1 MPTLLLSDIVS
12 QTIPQRVVAAQKA
25 LITGPVGVGK
35 TTIAKALA
43 ARRMGVEQW
52 LRDVPSTTRSCRLCQ
67 GEASVPW
74 PPVVGGGPTHHTC
87 YPGEEADKY
96 ALRDIVDAFPFD
108 FYHING
114 GDDGIDKIRELAAAS
129 LQQPT
134 DPRCSCRAFVIDEV
148 HALPDKAVQALLL
161 PLERDVVNLWIA
173 CTSRPAGSLD
183 AALRSRFAVKLA
195 LDGADV
201 AAVGRSLGWADEAER
216 APASGGDLRLAL
228 AGEAGEGAVDTQVI
242 RIVGGKP
249 LLCFDSRALLAQAIR
264 NPAALQVRILDALV
278 DYREAHTTMCVQL
291 SQRNDVAAHQLLA
304 AARRAGLL

>member
-12 QTIPQRVVAAQKA
+12 QTIPQRVINAQKA

-52 LRDVPSTTRSCRLCQ
+52 LRDVDV
-67 GEASVPW
+67 A
-74 PPVVGGGPTHHTC
+74 
-87 YPGEEADKY
+87 
-96 ALRDIVDAFPFD
+96 DAFPFD
-108 FYHING
+108 FIHINC
-114 GDDGIDKIRELAAAS
+114 GDDGIDKIREIAAVS
-129 LQQPT
+129 QQPPT
-134 DPRCSCRAFVIDEV
+134 DPRCSCRGFVLDEI
-148 HALPDKAVQALLL
+148 HALLEKPTQALLL
-161 PLERDVVNLWIA
+161 PLERDTTNLWIA

-201 AAVGRSLGWADEAER
+201 AAVGRSLGWVDAAER
-216 APASGGDLRLAL
+216 AQASGGDLRLAL
-228 AGEAGEGAVDTQVI
+228 AGESSDGAAETPLITKSGD
-242 RIVGGKP
+242 GKP
-249 LLCFDSRALLAQAIR
+249 RLWLAARELLAQSIR

-278 DYREAHTTMCVQL
+278 DHKDAHTAMCVQL

>member
-12 QTIPQRVVAAQKA
+12 QKIPPRLVTAQKA

-52 LRDVPSTTRSCRLCQ
+52 LRDVPATTRSCRLCQ
-67 GEASVPW
+67 GEPLALD
-74 PPVVGGGPTHHTC
+74 PPGATHHTC

-96 ALRDIVDAFPFD
+96 ALRDIADAFPFD

-134 DPRCSCRAFVIDEV
+134 DPRCRCRAFIIDEV

-161 PLERDVVNLWIA
+161 PLERDVVNLWVA

-183 AALRSRFAVKLA
+183 AALRSRFAVKLD
-195 LDGADV
+195 LGGADV
-201 AAVGRSLGWADEAER
+201 EAVGRSLGWTDYEAR
-216 APASGGDLRLAL
+216 ARASGGDLRLAL
-228 AGEAGEGAVDTQVI
+228 AGESSESAVETQVI
-242 RIVGGKP
+242 RIAGGKP
-249 LLCFDSRALLAQAIR
+249 LLCFDSRALLAQSIR

-278 DYREAHTTMCVQL
+278 DHKDAHTAMCVQL

-304 AARRAGLL
+304 AARRAGLLQ

>member
-12 QTIPQRVVAAQKA
+12 QTIPQRVINAQKA

-52 LRDVPSTTRSCRLCQ
+52 LRDV
-67 GEASVPW
+67 
-74 PPVVGGGPTHHTC
+74 
-87 YPGEEADKY
+87 
-96 ALRDIVDAFPFD
+96 DIADAFPFD

-201 AAVGRSLGWADEAER
+201 AAVGRSLGWVDAAER
-216 APASGGDLRLAL
+216 ARASGGDLRLAL

>member
-12 QTIPQRVVAAQKA
+12 QKIPQRVINAQKA

-52 LRDVPSTTRSCRLCQ
+52 LRDV
-67 GEASVPW
+67 
-74 PPVVGGGPTHHTC
+74 
-87 YPGEEADKY
+87 
-96 ALRDIVDAFPFD
+96 DITDAFPFD

-161 PLERDVVNLWIA
+161 PLERDTTNLWIA

-201 AAVGRSLGWADEAER
+201 AAVGRSLGWTDYEAR
-216 APASGGDLRLAL
+216 AHASGGDLRLAL
-228 AGEAGEGAVDTQVI
+228 AGEAGEPEEVVQLI
-242 RIVGGKP
+242 RFVSGKP
-249 LLCFDSRALLAQAIR
+249 QLRIDAHILLAQAIR

-304 AARRAGLL
+304 AARRAGLLQ

>member
-12 QTIPQRVVAAQKA
+12 QKIPPRLLAAQKA

-52 LRDVPSTTRSCRLCQ
+52 LRDV
-67 GEASVPW
+67 
-74 PPVVGGGPTHHTC
+74 
-87 YPGEEADKY
+87 
-96 ALRDIVDAFPFD
+96 DIADAFPFD

-134 DPRCSCRAFVIDEV
+134 DPRCSCRAFIIDEV
-148 HALPDKAVQALLL
+148 HALPEKAVQALLL

-173 CTSRPAGSLD
+173 CTSRPAGTLD
-183 AALRSRFAVKLA
+183 AALRSRFAVKLS

-201 AAVGRSLGWADEAER
+201 EAVGRSLGWADVAQR
-216 APASGGDLRLAL
+216 ARASGGDLRLAL
-228 AGEAGEGAVDTQVI
+228 AGESSDGAVETQVI
-242 RIVGGKP
+242 RVISGKP
-249 LLCFDSRALLAQAIR
+249 VLCFDSRALLAQSIR
-264 NPAALQVRILDALV
+264 NPAALQIRILDALV
-278 DYREAHTTMCVQL
+278 DYKDAHVAMCVQL

>member
-12 QTIPQRVVAAQKA
+12 QVIPPRVVAAQKA

-52 LRDVPSTTRSCRLCQ
+52 LRDV
-67 GEASVPW
+67 
-74 PPVVGGGPTHHTC
+74 
-87 YPGEEADKY
+87 
-96 ALRDIVDAFPFD
+96 DIADAFPFD
-108 FYHING
+108 FMHING

-134 DPRCSCRAFVIDEV
+134 DPRCSSRAFIIDEV

-201 AAVGRSLGWADEAER
+201 AAVGRSLGWADAAER
-216 APASGGDLRLAL
+216 ARASGGDLRLAL
-228 AGEAGEGAVDTQVI
+228 AGESGDGAVETQVI
-242 RIVGGKP
+242 RIAGGKP
-249 LLCFDSRALLAQAIR
+249 LLCFDSRALLAQSIR

-278 DYREAHTTMCVQL
+278 DHKDAHTAMCVQL

-304 AARRAGLL
+304 AARRAGLLQA

>member
-12 QTIPQRVVAAQKA
+12 QAIPQRVINAQKA

-52 LRDVPSTTRSCRLCQ
+52 LRDMPPTTRSCRLCQ
-67 GEASVPW
+67 GEPLARD
-74 PPVVGGGPTHHTC
+74 PPGATHHTC

-96 ALRDIVDAFPFD
+96 ALRDIADAFPFD

-134 DPRCSCRAFVIDEV
+134 DPRCSCRAFIIDEV

-201 AAVGRSLGWADEAER
+201 AAVGRSLGWADAAER
-216 APASGGDLRLAL
+216 ARASGGDLRLAL
-228 AGEAGEGAVDTQVI
+228 AGESSEGAVDTQVI
-242 RIVGGKP
+242 RSAGGKP
-249 LLCFDSRALLAQAIR
+249 LLCFDSRALLAQSIR

>member
-12 QTIPQRVVAAQKA
+12 QKIPPRLVAAQKA

-35 TTIAKALA
+35 TTVAKALA

-52 LRDVPSTTRSCRLCQ
+52 LRDV
-67 GEASVPW
+67 
-74 PPVVGGGPTHHTC
+74 
-87 YPGEEADKY
+87 
-96 ALRDIVDAFPFD
+96 DIADAFPFD

-134 DPRCSCRAFVIDEV
+134 DPRCLCRAFIIDEV

-183 AALRSRFAVKLA
+183 AALRSRFAVKLS

-201 AAVGRSLGWADEAER
+201 EAVGRSLVWADAAQR
-216 APASGGDLRLAL
+216 ARASGGDLRLAL
-228 AGEAGEGAVDTQVI
+228 AGEASEGAVDTQVI
-242 RIVGGKP
+242 RLSVGKP
-249 LLCFDSRALLAQAIR
+249 VLCFDSRALLVQAIR
-264 NPAALQVRILDALV
+264 NPAALQARILDALV
-278 DYREAHTTMCVQL
+278 DYKDAHTAMCVQL
-291 SQRNDVAAHQLLA
+291 SQRNDVAAHQMLA
-304 AARRAGLL
+304 AARRAGLLP

>member
-12 QTIPQRVVAAQKA
+12 QKIPQRVINAQKA

-52 LRDVPSTTRSCRLCQ
+52 LRDV
-67 GEASVPW
+67 
-74 PPVVGGGPTHHTC
+74 
-87 YPGEEADKY
+87 
-96 ALRDIVDAFPFD
+96 DIVDAFPFD

-161 PLERDVVNLWIA
+161 PLERDTTNLWIA
-173 CTSRPAGSLD
+173 CTSRPAGYLD
-183 AALRSRFAVKLA
+183 AALRSRFAAKLA

-201 AAVGRSLGWADEAER
+201 AAVGRSLGWTDAAER
-216 APASGGDLRLAL
+216 AQVSGGDLRLAL
-228 AGEAGEGAVDTQVI
+228 AGESSDGAVDTPPLI
-242 RIVGGKP
+242 TKSGDGKP
-249 LLCFDSRALLAQAIR
+249 RLWLTARELLAQSIR

-278 DYREAHTTMCVQL
+278 DSREAHMTMCVQL
-291 SQRNDVAAHQLLA
+291 SPRNDVAAHQLLA

>member
-12 QTIPQRVVAAQKA
+12 QKIPPRVVAAQKV

-43 ARRMGVEQW
+43 ARRLGVEQW
-52 LRDVPSTTRSCRLCQ
+52 LRSGEDLDTT
-67 GEASVPW
+67 
-74 PPVVGGGPTHHTC
+74 
-87 YPGEEADKY
+87 
-96 ALRDIVDAFPFD
+96 FPFD
-108 FYHING
+108 FVHING

-134 DPRCSCRAFVIDEV
+134 DPRCNCRAFIIDEV

-173 CTSRPAGSLD
+173 CTSRPSGSLD
-183 AALRSRFAVKLA
+183 AALRSRFAVKLE
-195 LDGADV
+195 LGSADV
-201 AAVGRSLGWADEAER
+201 AAVGRSLGWVDAEAR
-216 APASGGDLRLAL
+216 ARSSGGDLRLAL
-228 AGEAGEGAVDTQVI
+228 AGEVGEEAVSPSPI
-242 RIVGGKP
+242 RIANGKP
-249 LLCFDSRALLAQAIR
+249 LLCYDAKVLLAQAIR

-278 DYREAHTTMCVQL
+278 DHRDVHMAMCLQL